1 MTPEDCLNLHEL
13 EALGRAE
20 LLKAAHPSV
29 LDYYLGGAGDERTL
43 RENRSAWAQWRL
55 RPRMLADVSSVDT
68 ATEVLG
74 LPLSSPI
81 AVAPSAMHGLAH
93 PEGECA
99 VAAAAAAAGS
109 LMTLSTLSTRTLEEV
124 GTAAGGRWW
133 FQLYLYRD
141 REVSRALIQR
151 AQAAGA
157 RALVL
162 TVDAPV
168 VGRREA
174 MLRRPLVLPAGL
186 ELPNVGPRTTGQ
198 ESLTHLA
205 YFDSLMDMTLSWRDL
220 EWLRGVTDL
229 PLVLKGIL
237 TAEDAALAREH
248 GAHIWVSNHGG
259 RQLDGAVTAPEVLG
273 EVVAAAGDREVYVD
287 GGVTRGGDVLRAL
300 ALGARAV
307 FLGRAALW
315 GLAAGGQAGV
325 ARTLQLLEEELVL
338 DMALCGKTALS
349 QLGPD
354 LLRRA
359 P

>member
-1 MTPEDCLNLHEL
+1 MEHPTDCLNLREL
-13 EALGRAE
+13 ELLGRQRLADS
-20 LLKAAHPSV
+20 AHPSV
-29 LDYYLGGAGDERTL
+29 VDYYLGGAGDERTL
-43 RENRSAWAQWRL
+43 RGNREAWAEWRL
-55 RPRMLADVSSVDT
+55 RPRMLVDITEVDT
-68 ATEVLG
+68 SASVLG
-74 LPLSSPI
+74 LTLSSPVGI
-81 AVAPSAMHGLAH
+81 APSAMHGLAH

-99 VAAAAAAAGS
+99 TAAAAAEAGS
-109 LMTLSTLSTRTLEEV
+109 LMTLSTLSTRTLEDV
-124 GTAAGGRWW
+124 AAAAQGRWW

-141 REVSRALIQR
+141 REVSRALVQR
-151 AQAAGA
+151 AEAAGA

-162 TVDAPV
+162 TVDAPL

-174 MLRRPLVLPAGL
+174 LLRRPLQLPPDL
-186 ELPNVGPRTTGQ
+186 PLPNVGPRTPGT
-198 ESLTHLA
+198 ESLTHMQ
-205 YFDSLMDMTLSWRDL
+205 YFDSLLDTALTWRDL
-220 EWLRGVTDL
+220 EWLQGITRL

-325 ARTLQLLEEELVL
+325 AHTLKLLHEELAL
-338 DMALCGKTALS
+338 DMALCGKTALD

-354 LLRRA
+354 LLHRR
-359 P
+359 